1 MKVSIIV
8 PVYNVSEWIED
19 CLLSVVKQTYP
30 SIECIII
37 NDCSP
42 DDSIDKATRFIKDN
56 KSSNIEFKII
66 HHNKNV
72 GLAAARNTGIRYA
85 SGDYLFFLDSDDEIC
100 PDTIKGMMGRA
111 LEDDSDFVVGDFSVI
126 GENTQ
131 LSSSVSQKLLTVKE
145 KRLGTN
151 ERISHSFF
159 RNEWYVMAWN
169 KLIKRS
175 FLEKYN
181 LYFPEGLL
189 HEDQLWSLKLA
200 GCACTM
206 STYPFVTYVYKLR
219 GNSISGYLKERNVE
233 DLLAIFKLSNSF
245 VLQHPDNKYLKGK
258 LRAMAFFICRKIGTA
273 SITES
278 AKRGAILKIRRT
290 ILKENLYL
298 FPLSMSDLLKTTI
311 LLCPHRI
318 MIWILRLYKK

>member
-19 CLLSVVKQTYP
+19 CLSSVIKQTYP

-42 DDSIDKATRFIKDN
+42 DDSIDKAIRFIGD

-66 HHNKNV
+66 HHNKNM
-72 GLAAARNTGIRYA
+72 GLSAARNTGIKHA

-100 PDTIKGMMGRA
+100 PDTIKEMMGRA

-151 ERISHSFF
+151 EKISRSFF
-159 RNEWYVMAWN
+159 RNEWYVMACN
-169 KLIKRS
+169 KLVKRS

-206 STYPFVTYVYKLR
+206 SAYPFVTYIYKLR
-219 GNSISGYLKERNVE
+219 GNSISGYLKERNVK
-233 DLLAIFKLSNSF
+233 DLLMIFEFSNSF
-245 VLQHPDNKYLKGK
+245 VLQHSDNKYLKGK

-278 AKRGAILKIRRT
+278 IKEKAVSKIKET
-290 ILKENLYL
+290 ISKDNLYSL
-298 FPLSMSDLLKTTI
+298 PLSMSDLLKTAI
-311 LLCPHRI
+311 LLCPYPI
-318 MIWILRLYKK
+318 LMYILRYHRK